1 MRHPFD
7 LKQAELKA
15 IDLNFEETL
24 TDEEAQQVG
33 GGLQYCYPIKP
44 PHYLGPPIQL
54 PPDCKITPLPLP
66 LPEPCYPIDPP
77 SPPISKEPIM
87 TTLAL
92 GEEGGCPVIDTEFE
106 LM

>member
-7 LKQAELKA
+7 LQPTELVA

-24 TDEEAQQVG
+24 TEEEAQQVG
-33 GGLQYCYPIKP
+33 GGLQYCPPIKP
-44 PHYLGPPIQL
+44 PQYLGPPIQL
-54 PPDCKITPLPLP
+54 PPDCEIKPLPL
-66 LPEPCYPIDPP
+66 PCYPIDPP

>member
-7 LKQAELKA
+7 LEQAELEA
-15 IDLNFEETL
+15 IDLDFEETL

-33 GGLQYCYPIKP
+33 GGLRYCP
-44 PHYLGPPIQL
+44 PSTPPQYLGPPIKL
-54 PPDCKITPLPLP
+54 PPDCEIEPEPIPLPV
-66 LPEPCYPIDPP
+66 PCYPIDPP
-77 SPPISKEPIM
+77 IPPCLDEPIM

-92 GEEGGCPVIDTEFE
+92 GEEGGCPVIDEFE